1 MTQRRSTLVVAG
13 LLALTGL
20 VAFTSDLRGKTDDL
34 PWHDP
39 ALVDEQP
46 ARLSPAEE
54 ALLNP
59 RKLEPLPPEK
69 IDSETLWLA
78 RAIYSESHRPKEQLL
93 VAWVVRNR
101 VDTRFRGK
109 RSYEAVVL
117 DPFQFSAFT
126 PDAPKQPFYS
136 SLDVHSSAPGW
147 QQTLRIA
154 HTVRSLDPI
163 YRPFSSETRHFFSAT
178 SRPNGGA
185 PAWARDL
192 LPVRLSDPYRVELNR
207 FRFYEG
213 VN

>member
-1 MTQRRSTLVVAG
+1 MTQRRTTLVVAG

-20 VAFTSDLRGKTDDL
+20 LAFSTELLGKTDDL

-39 ALVDEQP
+39 ALLDEQP

-59 RKLEPLPPEK
+59 KKLQPLPPER

-78 RAIYSESHRPKEQLL
+78 RAIYSESHLPEEQLL

-126 PDAPKQPFYS
+126 PDTTKQPFYS
-136 SLDVHSSAPGW
+136 GLDEHSRAPGW
-147 QQTLRIA
+147 QRTLRIA
-154 HTVRSLDPI
+154 HTVRALDPI
-163 YRPFSSETRHFFSAT
+163 YRPFSSETRHFFSAI
-178 SRPNGGA
+178 SRSNGSA
-185 PAWARDL
+185 PAWATDL
-192 LPVRLSDPYRVELNR
+192 LPVSLPDPYQVELHR

-213 VN
+213 IN